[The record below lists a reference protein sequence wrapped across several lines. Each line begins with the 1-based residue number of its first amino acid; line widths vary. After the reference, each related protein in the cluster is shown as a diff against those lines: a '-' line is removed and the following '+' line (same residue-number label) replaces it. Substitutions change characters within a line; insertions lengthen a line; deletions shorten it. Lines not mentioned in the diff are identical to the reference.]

1 MTGNKRL
8 EVLIVEDNPG
18 DRRLIEKVIAECC
31 IEATCRAVEDGEQAI
46 EYLKKQDKADVR
58 RETGL
63 ILLDLNLPKK
73 SGFEVLDFVKNSD
86 KLDTIPVVV
95 LSTSDSG
102 SDILRAYKQKANCYV
117 VKPAGLEEFLSS
129 VRGIGKFWTEIA
141 VRTAQ

>member
-1 MTGNKRL
+1 MKYGFP
-8 EVLIVEDNPG
+8 EVLIVEDNPA
-18 DRRLIEKVIAECC
+18 DRRLIEGAIYESCLQARV
-31 IEATCRAVEDGEQAI
+31 VSVDDGEKAI
-46 EYLKKQDKADVR
+46 DYLKTQEKTASDIK
-58 RETGL
+58 TGL

-102 SDILRAYKQKANCYV
+102 RDILRAYKQKANCYV
-117 VKPAGLEEFLSS
+117 IKPAQLEEFLNS

-141 VRTAQ
+141 VRTAR

>member
-1 MTGNKRL
+1 MIHRCR
-8 EVLIVEDNPG
+8 EVLVVEDNPA
-18 DRRLIEKVIAECC
+18 DRRLIESAISECC
-31 IEATCRAVEDGEQAI
+31 AGMPVYSVDDGEKAI
-46 EYLKKQDKADVR
+46 EYLESQEKSPQAVR
-58 RETGL
+58 TGL

-86 KLDTIPVVV
+86 KLDTIPVIV

-102 SDILRAYKQKANCYV
+102 RDILRAYKQKANCYV
-117 VKPAGLEEFLSS
+117 IKPAELEKFLDS